1 MDQCCKTNNPQTHV
15 KPKAKHRL
23 CEIDQLTGFAIV
35 LVVIGHLVATDPP
48 ADNYWYEVLRY
59 GIYKFHM
66 PLFMFLSGIV
76 FCHTLF
82 SQYHWRAYC
91 DWAARK
97 ILRLAPGFIGI
108 GLLIIIAKRFS
119 GYFIHVD
126 NPSTDLLTA
135 IGHLFFSPSQSPSG
149 SLWYIYV
156 LLELYLIFPLLM
168 PIIEKSLWPILII
181 TAYLH
186 YLSTQHIVS
195 QWLMVRSFCEFSWY
209 FYLGILARRNY
220 TLFCHY
226 TKQLRFISAGL
237 FILSFLTTFIYPEKI
252 SKSLIGLCSVPAC
265 FYWIGLLNCPWT
277 SFLIWIGSYSF
288 TIYLLNTIF
297 IGTSKALLLK
307 IMGWDGLNFLLF
319 ILVMFSAGLFGSIY
333 CHKWIL
339 SRIPYVNRVTR

>member
-1 MDQCCKTNNPQTHV
+1 MSQRCQPSKPQADV
-15 KPKAKHRL
+15 KSKAKDRL
-23 CEIDQLTGFAIV
+23 YEIDQLTGFAIM

-76 FCHTLF
+76 FCHTLTA
-82 SQYHWRAYC
+82 QYSWNTYC
-91 DWAARK
+91 IWAVK
-97 ILRLAPGFIGI
+97 KTLRLAPGFIGI
-108 GLLIIIAKRFS
+108 GLLIIIAKKIS
-119 GYFIHVD
+119 GSFVHVD

-195 QWLMVRSFCEFSWY
+195 QWLMARSFCEFSWY
-209 FYLGILARRNY
+209 FYLGILAKRHY
-220 TLFCHY
+220 ILFCHY
-226 TKQLRFISAGL
+226 TKQLRFIFSGL
-237 FILSFLTTFIYPEKI
+237 FILSFLTTLMFPEKI
-252 SKSLIGLCSVPAC
+252 SKSLIGLCSIPTC
-265 FYWIGLLNCPWT
+265 FYWIGLLKTPWT
-277 SFLIWIGSYSF
+277 SFFIWIGSYSF

-307 IMGWDGLNFLLF
+307 VMGWDGPNFLLF

-339 SRIPYVNRVTR
+339 SRIPYIEKITR